1 MSKMK
6 RYEFIDSNDI
16 TSTYAGEV
24 ADQFFAAA
32 LEAAASLNNGGVTMM
47 EGITYKQV
55 LPTVNISDPVQASAC
70 TLSDLV
76 EGDNITIAESVLT
89 LTDLAVREDVCIT
102 SLVPLW
108 HSYVRS
114 ASRND
119 IVEPRFIDFLLA
131 QTAKAVGQSIERG
144 IWRSSAIYGTGFQS
158 DDGTLD
164 ETGADASR
172 LAGFH
177 EVDLANPLSADGAGS
192 TVGILAAMADVLA
205 SAIANAPAILD
216 APGAGFYMGRE
227 AYWFYAQAL
236 SAAGSNAGQQTGT
249 GYSSGNLQGLTYQ
262 GFPIYMCP
270 GMFADTIVLSYPGN
284 LFVGTSAQTD
294 FNDIRAVD
302 LRGTTG
308 EDLIRII
315 GRMQVGV
322 QVANTADGVFGSTV
336 WT

>member
-32 LEAAASLNNGGVTMM
+32 LEAAASLNNGGVTIM
-47 EGITYKQV
+47 EGITHKQV
-55 LPTVNISDPVQASAC
+55 LPTVNISDPVAAAAC
-70 TLSDLV
+70 TLPA
-76 EGDNITIAESVLT
+76 EGDNITIAESVLE
-89 LTDLAVREDVCIT
+89 LTDLAVREDVCIGA
-102 SLVPLW
+102 LVPLW

-131 QTAKAVGQSIERG
+131 QTAKAVGQSLERG
-144 IWRSSAIYGTGFQS
+144 IWRGTSPYGVGFQS
-158 DDGTLD
+158 NDGTLD
-164 ETGADASR
+164 EAGADASIF
-172 LAGFH
+172 AGFH
-177 EVDLANPLSADGAGS
+177 EVDFANA
-192 TVGILAAMADVLA
+192 LAASDILTDMASVLD

-236 SAAGSNAGQQTGT
+236 SAAGSNAGQFNGGA
-249 GYSSGNLQGLTYQ
+249 GYAGGNLQGLTYQ
-262 GFPIYMCP
+262 GFPVYMCP
-270 GMFADTIVLSYPGN
+270 GMFADTIVLTYPGN
-284 LFVGTSAQTD
+284 LYVGTSAQTD

-302 LRGTTG
+302 MRGTTG
-308 EDLIRII
+308 DDLIRII

-322 QVANTADGVFGSTV
+322 QVANSADGVFGSTV

>member
-32 LEAAASLNNGGVTMM
+32 LEAAASLNNGGVTIM

-55 LPTVNISDPVQASAC
+55 LPTVNISDPVAAAAC
-70 TLSDLV
+70 TLPS
-76 EGDNITIAESVLT
+76 EGDNITIAESVLE
-89 LTDLAVREDVCIT
+89 LTDLAVREDVCIGA
-102 SLVPLW
+102 LVPLW

-131 QTAKAVGQSIERG
+131 QTAKAVGQSLERG
-144 IWRSSAIYGTGFQS
+144 IWRGTSPYGVGFQS
-158 DDGTLD
+158 NNGTLD
-164 ETGADASR
+164 ETGADASIF
-172 LAGFH
+172 AGFH
-177 EVDLANPLSADGAGS
+177 EVDFANA
-192 TVGILAAMADVLA
+192 LAASDILDDMASVLN
-205 SAIANAPAILD
+205 SAITNAPAILD
-216 APGAGFYMGRE
+216 APGAGFYLGRE

-262 GFPIYMCP
+262 GFPVYMCP
-270 GMFADTIVLSYPGN
+270 GMFADTLALSYPGN
-284 LFVGTSAQTD
+284 IYVGTSAQTD

-302 LRGTTG
+302 MRGTTG
-308 EDLIRII
+308 DDLIRII

>member
-1 MSKMK
+1 MKNK

-32 LEAAASLNNGGVTMM
+32 LEAAASLNNGGVTIM

-55 LPTVNISDPVQASAC
+55 LPTVNISDPVAAAAC
-70 TLSDLV
+70 TLPT

-89 LTDLAVREDVCIT
+89 LTDLGVREDVCIGT
-102 SLVPLW
+102 LVPLW

-131 QTAKAVGQSIERG
+131 QTAKAVGQSLERG

-164 ETGADASR
+164 ETGALAS
-172 LAGFH
+172 AFGGFNQ
-177 EVDLANPLSADGAGS
+177 VDLANPLSADGAGS
-192 TVGILAAMADVLA
+192 TVGILAAMASVLA

-216 APGAGFYMGRE
+216 APGAGFYLGRE

-302 LRGTTG
+302 MRSTTG
-308 EDLIRII
+308 DDLIRII

-322 QVANTADGVFGSTV
+322 EVANAADGVFATSV
-336 WT
+336 WS

>member
-32 LEAAASLNNGGVTMM
+32 LEAAASLNNGGVTIM

-55 LPTVNISDPVQASAC
+55 LPTVNISDPVAPAAC
-70 TLSDLV
+70 TLPT
-76 EGDNITIAESVLT
+76 EGDNITIAESVLE
-89 LTDLAVREDVCIT
+89 LTDLAVREDVCIGA
-102 SLVPLW
+102 LVPLW

-131 QTAKAVGQSIERG
+131 QTAKAVGQSLERG
-144 IWRSSAIYGTGFQS
+144 IWRGTSPYGVGFQS
-158 DDGTLD
+158 NDGTLD
-164 ETGADASR
+164 ETGADASVF
-172 LAGFH
+172 AGFH
-177 EVDLANPLSADGAGS
+177 EVDFANA
-192 TVGILAAMADVLA
+192 LAASDILDDMASVLA

-262 GFPIYMCP
+262 GFPVYMCP
-270 GMFADTIVLSYPGN
+270 GMFADTIALTYPGN
-284 LFVGTSAQTD
+284 LYVGTSAQTD

-302 LRGTTG
+302 MRATTG
-308 EDLIRII
+308 DDLIRII

>member
-1 MSKMK
+1 MKNK

-32 LEAAASLNNGGVTMM
+32 LEAAASLNNGGVTIM

-55 LPTVNISDPVQASAC
+55 LPTVNISDPVAAAAC
-70 TLSDLV
+70 TLPA
-76 EGDNITIAESVLT
+76 EGDNITIAESVLE
-89 LTDLAVREDVCIT
+89 LTDLAVREDVCIGA
-102 SLVPLW
+102 LVPLW

-131 QTAKAVGQSIERG
+131 QTAKAVGQSLERG
-144 IWRSSAIYGTGFQS
+144 IWRGTTPYGVGFQS
-158 DDGTLD
+158 NDGTLD
-164 ETGADASR
+164 ETGADASIF
-172 LAGFH
+172 AGFH
-177 EVDLANPLSADGAGS
+177 EVDFADA
-192 TVGILAAMADVLA
+192 LAAGDILTDMASVLN

-236 SAAGSNAGQQTGT
+236 SAAGSNAGQFNGGA
-249 GYSSGNLQGLTYQ
+249 GYSGGNLQGLTYQ
-262 GFPIYMCP
+262 GFPVYMCP
-270 GMFADTIVLSYPGN
+270 GMFADTIVLTYPGN
-284 LFVGTSAQTD
+284 LYVGTSAQTD

-302 LRGTTG
+302 MRGTTG
-308 EDLIRII
+308 DDLIRII

>member
-32 LEAAASLNNGGVTMM
+32 LEAAASLNNGGVTIM

-55 LPTVNISDPVQASAC
+55 LPTVNISDPVAAAAC
-70 TLSDLV
+70 TLPS
-76 EGDNITIAESVLT
+76 EGDNITIAESVLE
-89 LTDLAVREDVCIT
+89 LTDLAVREDVCIGA
-102 SLVPLW
+102 LVPLW

-131 QTAKAVGQSIERG
+131 QTAKAVGQSLERG
-144 IWRSSAIYGTGFQS
+144 IWRGTSPYGVGFQS

-164 ETGADASR
+164 EGGADASIF
-172 LAGFH
+172 AGFH
-177 EVDLANPLSADGAGS
+177 EVDFTNA
-192 TVGILAAMADVLA
+192 LAAGDILDDMASVLN

-262 GFPIYMCP
+262 GFPVYMCP
-270 GMFADTIVLSYPGN
+270 GMFADTIVLTYPGN
-284 LFVGTSAQTD
+284 LYVGTSAQTD

-302 LRGTTG
+302 MRGTTG
-308 EDLIRII
+308 DDLIRII

>member
-1 MSKMK
+1 MKNK

-32 LEAAASLNNGGVTMM
+32 LEAAASLNNGGVTIM

-55 LPTVNISDPVQASAC
+55 LPTVNISDPVAAAAC
-70 TLSDLV
+70 TLPA
-76 EGDNITIAESVLT
+76 EGDNITIAESVLE
-89 LTDLAVREDVCIT
+89 LTDLAVREDVCIGA
-102 SLVPLW
+102 LVPLW

-131 QTAKAVGQSIERG
+131 QTAKAVGQSLERG
-144 IWRSSAIYGTGFQS
+144 IWRGTSPYGVGFQS
-158 DDGTLD
+158 DDGTVTEANFGD
-164 ETGADASR
+164 DSR
-172 LAGFH
+172 FAGFH
-177 EVDLANPLSADGAGS
+177 EYTIDTALGTS
-192 TVGILAAMADVLA
+192 TVANTSESVLDALAGVLN

-216 APGAGFYMGRE
+216 APGAGFYLGRE
-227 AYWFYAQAL
+227 AYWFYAQML
-236 SAAGSNAGQQTGT
+236 SAAGSNQGQISGPGYAG
-249 GYSSGNLQGLTYQ
+249 GNAQGLTYQ
-262 GFPIYMCP
+262 GFPVYMCP
-270 GMFADTIVLSYPGN
+270 GMFADTIVLTYPGN
-284 LFVGTSAQTD
+284 LYVGTSAQTD

-302 LRGTTG
+302 MRGTTG
-308 EDLIRII
+308 DDLIRII

-322 QVANTADGVFGSTV
+322 QVANTADGVVGSTV